1 MPLFSVQ
8 TITHLLVAIKSQDCL
23 SVSSSAVNLDQLLGQ
38 GLCQENLFFFFF
50 FTRTSTCIKNKT
62 LGGSLF

>member
-38 GLCQENLFFFFF
+38 GLCQENLFF
-50 FTRTSTCIKNKT
+50 
-62 LGGSLF
+62 LFVFLPGQVHV